1 MLIGVQVPGSEME
14 AWGEF
19 LAEMTEMGYIYHE
32 ESDNEV
38 YGQFLK

>member
-1 MLIGVQVPGSEME
+1 MLIGVQVPPSEME

-19 LAEMTEMGYIYHE
+19 LAEMTVMGYVYHE
-32 ESDNEV
+32 EGNNEV